1 MKRISRATN
10 IFAKEILKL
19 FLFLCETIEILWYLT
34 IFLYFLAMYSMATGF
49 ADLDITTYSN
59 IYNSIRDFL
68 QYFSLILLAIWF
80 RLFNIFLL
88 FRLVKEKKWIFYGY
102 LGMQVTLAILTLSI
116 NPLSI
121 HPIWYGIVL
130 IKITAIL
137 MYRDLSIYQVFLPKF
152 WLNLYKKYQVKKA
165 EESKKIGRAH
175 V

>member
-34 IFLYFLAMYSMATGF
+34 VFLYFLAMYSMATGF
-49 ADLDITTYSN
+49 VDINTTPYEY
-59 IYNSIRDFL
+59 IYNTIRDFL
-68 QYFSLILLAIWF
+68 EYFWLILLAIWF
-80 RLFNIFLL
+80 RIFNFFLL

-137 MYRDLSIYQVFLPKF
+137 MYRDLNFYQVFLPKF
-152 WLNLYKKYQVKKA
+152 WLTLYKKYQLKKQ
-165 EESKKIGRAH
+165 EQEKIRA
-175 V
+175 